1 MRNLTRVLSLV
12 ALATVAS
19 LTSAETAPASSSNLG
34 ELLLSGGG
42 LILGII
48 QVAVGLGIA
57 AFAITKGL
65 SLVSTLL
72 DGLDIWGEI
81 KKKNIAVALLA
92 IGVVISYTSVIGS
105 GVEGLTKGL
114 VGLVSFSK
122 ADLTSAI
129 PAILGGGF
137 NLLLAIVL
145 ASTAITLTFKVMDKL
160 TKDID
165 EVAELKANNY
175 AIGAIYCGILIGVS
189 NLVAKG
195 VSGLSTALTG
205 FRESLRIALF

>member
-1 MRNLTRVLSLV
+1 MHPSLRLLSLLI
-12 ALATVAS
+12 LATATAALSAGEGGHWGAVAG
-19 LTSAETAPASSSNLG
+19 SA
-34 ELLLSGGG
+34 GG

-65 SLVSTLL
+65 QVVSKLL

-92 IGVVISYTSVIGS
+92 AGVVISYTSVIGS
-105 GVEGLTKGL
+105 GIESMTKGL
-114 VGLVSFSK
+114 VGLASLSK
-122 ADLTSAI
+122 DDWGTALSAI
-129 PAILGGGF
+129 IGGAL
-137 NLLLAIVL
+137 NLTLAIIL

-165 EVAELKANNY
+165 EVAELKANNF
-175 AIGAIYCGILIGVS
+175 AIGAIYGGILIGVS

-195 VSGLSTALTG
+195 VSGLSTSITTFLKTLIA
-205 FRESLRIALF
+205 ALF

>member
-1 MRNLTRVLSLV
+1 MHPSIRLFSLMV
-12 ALATVAS
+12 LATATTA
-19 LTSAETAPASSSNLG
+19 LPAAERAGNWGAVGLAA
-34 ELLLSGGG
+34 GG
-42 LILGII
+42 LIMGII
-48 QVAVGLGIA
+48 QVVVGLGIA

-65 SLVSTLL
+65 TLVSKLL

-92 IGVVISYTSVIGS
+92 IGVVLSYTSVIGS

-114 VGLVSFSK
+114 LSLLSFSS
-122 ADLTSAI
+122 AGFASAI
-129 PAILGGGF
+129 PAILGGAF
-137 NLLLAIVL
+137 NLILAIVL

-175 AIGAIYCGILIGVS
+175 AVGAIYCGILIGVS

-195 VSGLSTALTG
+195 VSGLSTSITG
-205 FRESLRIALF
+205 FLESLRIALF